1 MLKQNLKYMLGSRDF
16 FIAFTFGLLLV
27 LGSLALALVSFQ
39 GNLDINLYPAWYYF
53 GVDGTGL
60 GTPLNTGSMRT
71 ATTSIYIFLQL
82 FLPFLASMAFVGYH
96 FDTLSSGALKGLLPR
111 VGRGRY
117 YRSGA
122 FTAFLGGF
130 LVIFTPMLLE
140 QLVLCVAFPMEIPY
154 TIGRPGYEDN
164 HILGVGEAMQWLQ
177 VRFPY
182 LFNFIYCLL
191 PGLTGGVAAL
201 LSYACSLYFHKNRFL
216 TLTQAAVV
224 WAVMIPLLLNPSVL
238 ELRQTICSFFVPAP
252 GWNFVWWLGCFL
264 VFLIV
269 CATAVELKI
278 RVAKDE
284 VE

>member
-1 MLKQNLKYMLGSRDF
+1 MIKQNLKYMLGSRDF
-16 FIAFTFGLLLV
+16 FIAFTFGILLV
-27 LGSLALALVSFQ
+27 LGSLALSLISFQ

-71 ATTSIYIFLQL
+71 ATTAIDIFIQI
-82 FLPFLASMAFVGYH
+82 FLPFLAAMAFGSYH
-96 FDTLSSGALKGLLPR
+96 FDTMSSGALKSLLPR

-122 FTAFLGGF
+122 FTAFAGGF
-130 LVIFTPMLLE
+130 LVIFAPMLLE

-191 PGLTGGVAAL
+191 PGLTGGAAAL
-201 LSYACSLYFHKNRFL
+201 LSYACSLYFHKSRFL

-224 WAVMIPLLLNPSVL
+224 WAVMVPLLLNPSGL
-238 ELRQTICSFFVPAP
+238 GLRQTICSFFVPAP
-252 GWNFVWWLGCFL
+252 GWDFAWWLGCFF

>member
-16 FIAFTFGLLLV
+16 FIAFTFGILLV

>member
-16 FIAFTFGLLLV
+16 FIAFTFGILLV
-27 LGSLALALVSFQ
+27 LGSLALVSFQ

>member
-1 MLKQNLKYMLGSRDF
+1 MLGSRDF
-16 FIAFTFGLLLV
+16 FIAFTFGILLV